1 MFAWG
6 VTEVVRYSFY
16 FFKLLGDVPRAVT
29 WCRYTFFIAL
39 YPLGREFGVILGVQW
54 VRAPD
59 EDESVRVRDAERDQL
74 FVSLAVGDDH
84 VLPGIRPRFP
94 DAIFVTCSPPEK
106 EGVKGEERLMK
117 RPRSNEP
124 AIWGRWSLCVSV
136 EANRRRAC
144 VGGISIYSLWC
155 HKSYSFQRRRC
166 YVPKCRV
173 YMKRGT
179 RSSACLFV
187 TSPECKNL
195 TRPRCV
201 YMVRHMNAF
210 K

>member
-1 MFAWG
+1 M
-6 VTEVVRYSFY
+6 
-16 FFKLLGDVPRAVT
+16 
-29 WCRYTFFIAL
+29 
-39 YPLGREFGVILGVQW
+39 
-54 VRAPD
+54 
-59 EDESVRVRDAERDQL
+59 
-74 FVSLAVGDDH
+74 
-84 VLPGIRPRFP
+84 
-94 DAIFVTCSPPEK
+94 
-106 EGVKGEERLMK
+106 MK

-124 AIWGRWSLCVSV
+124 AIGERWSLCVSV